1 MKNPYIRG
9 IFKFFFIIFSFL
21 TTFFQDK
28 ILAYEKVEEL
38 PQVVITA
45 SRITEPLAEVT
56 SDAIIIT
63 KEEIEKMNAHFVTE
77 VLRTIPGIYVKQLG
91 SPGKQASVFLKNLY

>member
-63 KEEIEKMNAHFVTE
+63 KEEIEKNECTFCN
-77 VLRTIPGIYVKQLG
+77 RSI
-91 SPGKQASVFLKNLY
+91 KNYFRNIC